1 MRDNK
6 IFQKLLFLF
15 FLYLGLLFLTFNQY
29 VSDRISIILCTILG
43 VSISLISSKI
53 FKSDLYKKK
62 YKKKY
67 KIAFFSILIIIAVI
81 IDGYLYYYYINL
93 MLRYPPATVVYILNL
108 LTFSIIVGPI
118 IVLIEKL
125 KKY

>member
-53 FKSDLYKKK
+53 FKSDL